1 MLYYYI
7 CKPFNYFLE
16 TAAHEKRESDVDI
29 HLKIFGEVYKPLETN
44 FCSKISEKII
54 KYVNT
59 KLASNENKKNQ
70 SKQISFYDNAE
81 FPVNATFMRLLIER
95 ACSS

>member
-16 TAAHEKRESDVDI
+16 TVADEKRESDVDI

-54 KYVNT
+54 NT
-59 KLASNENKKNQ
+59 LIQNLQVTRVRKIKVSKLLFIIMQNFQ
-70 SKQISFYDNAE
+70 SIL
-81 FPVNATFMRLLIER
+81 P
-95 ACSS
+95 